1 MQRIP
6 YNYLEWGALIWFQ
19 NLTDVLLKTKYSTLA
34 VMRFLSVYT
43 RNNQSINH
51 LEFIKYLLNS
61 HHRLITV
68 LRIGCTKINGKQFLF
83 SRSSP
88 HSNNKE
94 QGSKCCKR
102 ATEAHE
108 NQEKN
113 HKNDDRDESWRM
125 GRFFVQQYT
134 WYVLEISRY
143 STWLEGKYR
152 KEIELIKKNQAGKSK
167 KTLDFKKLECYDK
180 FGLWSPGN
188 EETYKNFKL

>member
-1 MQRIP
+1 MIP
-6 YNYLEWGALIWFQ
+6 ELNRCS
-19 NLTDVLLKTKYSTLA
+19 LKNKILCSSCDE
-34 VMRFLSVYT
+34 VFKCVHPKQSI
-43 RNNQSINH
+43 NQSNNH

-94 QGSKCCKR
+94 QSSKCCKR
-102 ATEAHE
+102 ATEPHE

-113 HKNDDRDESWRM
+113 HKNDDRDESWRV

-152 KEIELIKKNQAGKSK
+152 KEIELIKIMKQGKVK
-167 KTLDFKKLECYDK
+167 RR
-180 FGLWSPGN
+180 
-188 EETYKNFKL
+188 